1 MKDVLVFSGTTEG
14 RSIAKML
21 DEAGADVH
29 VRVATGFGAEV
40 MDGDGIDD
48 IQVGSCGGA
57 EGIAREIRNKGC
69 SVVVDATHP
78 YASVISEHIRQAC
91 EATGTQLVRI
101 LRDASAQDG
110 MVVVGSV
117 KEAAEFLSGT
127 EGVVLVTT
135 GSKEAE
141 EYTRIPDYKERVVI
155 RVLSTLASME
165 KCASLGFEGKNLVCA
180 QGPFSEESNVAL
192 INQIGAKWIVT
203 KDSGPS
209 GGFPEKVSAA
219 EKSGARIVLVAR
231 PPDNGLSY
239 ADAVHKLEE
248 VLELD
253 IKDICRRRVSLI
265 GIGMGED
272 GMTVRSSKI
281 VDRADLVIG
290 AERMLHTA
298 GVSGKDTLVEYRA
311 AEIAEYLDKNPN
323 YNDVAILLSGDI
335 GFYSGAKKLL
345 EALKGYDVNVECG
358 ISTVAYLCSKMGV
371 PWQDVRLTSAH
382 GREFNVTGS
391 VRTNRRT
398 FALLTGSTG
407 ARALCQELDEYL
419 PDVTVTI
426 GQNLGY
432 PDEKIV
438 SGSPKELLDVE
449 FGELCAAVVENPSP
463 DTACPV
469 WIPDEDFT
477 RGDAPMTK
485 SDVRSLSVAKLRLS
499 PDSVAYD
506 VGAGTGSVSIAMA
519 LCCPEG
525 KVYAIEKEDVA
536 ADLIEVNKRKLCTP
550 NVEVIR
556 GLAPEAM
563 RDLPAPT
570 HAFIGGSSGNLK
582 EIVDCLIEK
591 NPRVRIVI
599 NSVTIETLSE
609 TMEVIR
615 GAGLVEEETVC
626 VNVSKARRAG
636 RYHLMTAQNPVYI
649 SVVRK

>member
-1 MKDVLVFSGTTEG
+1 
-14 RSIAKML
+14 ML
-21 DEAGADVH
+21 NAAGATVH

-40 MDGDGIDD
+40 MDGDGIED

-78 YASVISEHIRQAC
+78 YASVISEHIREAC
-91 EATGTQLVRI
+91 EATGTKLVRV

-110 MVVVGSV
+110 MIVVGSV

-127 EGVVLVTT
+127 EGNILVTT

-141 EYTRIPDYKERVVI
+141 EYTIIPGFKDRVVM
-155 RVLSTLASME
+155 RVLSTLASVE
-165 KCASLGFEGKNLVCA
+165 KCASLGFEGKGLVCA
-180 QGPFSEESNVAL
+180 QGPFSEESNIAL

-219 EKSGARIVLVAR
+219 EKTGARIVLVAR
-231 PPDNGLSY
+231 PPDSGLSY
-239 ADAVHKLEE
+239 PDAIAELEKS
-248 VLELD
+248 LDLD
-253 IKDICRRRVSLI
+253 IKDVCRRRVSLI

-281 VDRADLVIG
+281 VDRADLVVG
-290 AERMLHTA
+290 AERMLRTA

-311 AEIAEYLDKNPN
+311 AEIADYLEKNPS
-323 YNDVAILLSGDI
+323 YKDVAILLSGDI

-391 VRTNRRT
+391 VRTNART

-407 ARALCQELDEYL
+407 ARSLCQELNEYL

-426 GQNLGY
+426 GENLGY
-432 PDEKIV
+432 PDEKV
-438 SGSPKELLDVE
+438 TTGSPKELLDAE
-449 FGELCAAVVENPSP
+449 FGELCAAVVDNPSP

-499 PDSVAYD
+499 PDSIAYD

-563 RDLPAPT
+563 KDLPAPT

-591 NPRVRIVI
+591 NPRIRMVI
-599 NSVTIETLSE
+599 NSVTIETLAE

>member
-165 KCASLGFEGKNLVCA
+165 KCASLGFEGRNLVCA
-180 QGPFSEESNVAL
+180 QGPFSEESNIAL

-219 EKSGARIVLVAR
+219 EKTGARIVLVAR

-290 AERMLHTA
+290 AERMLRTA

-391 VRTNRRT
+391 VRTSRRT

-407 ARALCQELDEYL
+407 ARALCQELNEYL

-438 SGSPKELLDVE
+438 TGSPKELLDVE

>member
-1 MKDVLVFSGTTEG
+1 MKDVLIFSGTTEG
-14 RSIAKML
+14 RTIARLL
-21 DEAGADVH
+21 DSAGAAVH
-29 VRVATGFGAEV
+29 VRVATAYGAEA
-40 MDGDGIDD
+40 MDGDGIADV
-48 IQVGSCGGA
+48 QVGSCGGA
-57 EGIAREIRNKGC
+57 EGIAREIRAKGC

-91 EATGTQLVRI
+91 AATGTELVRV

-110 MVVVGSV
+110 MIVVGTV
-117 KEAAEFLSGT
+117 REAAELLSGT

-141 EYTRIPDYKERVVI
+141 EYTRIPDFKERVVL
-155 RVLSTLASME
+155 RVLSTLPSVE
-165 KCASLGFEGKNLVCA
+165 KCVSLGFEGKGLVCA
-180 QGPFSEESNVAL
+180 QGPFSEESNIAL
-192 INQIGAKWIVT
+192 IRQTGARWLVT

-219 EKSGARIVLVAR
+219 EKTGARIVLVAR
-231 PPDNGLSY
+231 PPDSGLSY
-239 ADAVHKLEE
+239 PDAVRRLEE
-248 VLELD
+248 ALGLD
-253 IKDICRRRVSLI
+253 LKDGCRRKVCLI

-290 AERMLHTA
+290 AERMLRTA
-298 GVSGKDTLVEYRA
+298 GVTGKDTLVEYRA
-311 AEIAEYLDKNPN
+311 KEISEYLDRNPN
-323 YNDVAILLSGDI
+323 YREVAILLSGDI

-345 EALKGYDVNVECG
+345 EALDGYDVDVQCG

-371 PWQDVRLTSAH
+371 PWQDVRLTSVH
-382 GREFNVTGS
+382 GREFNVTGC
-391 VRTNRRT
+391 VRTCRRT
-398 FALLTGSTG
+398 FALLTGSKG
-407 ARALCQELDEYL
+407 AHELCRELDEYL
-419 PDVTVTI
+419 PDVRVTI
-426 GQNLGY
+426 GQDLGY
-432 PDEKIV
+432 PGERIV
-438 SGSPKELLDVE
+438 SGSPKQLLEAE

-463 DTACPV
+463 DAACPV
-469 WIPDEDFT
+469 WIPDEEFT

-536 ADLIEVNKRKLCTP
+536 ADLIEANKRRLCAP
-550 NVEVIR
+550 NVEVVR

-563 RDLPAPT
+563 EGLPVPT

-582 EIVDCLIEK
+582 DIVGCLLAK
-591 NPRVRIVI
+591 NPDIRMVI
-599 NSVTIETLSE
+599 NSVTVETLAE

-615 GAGLVEEETVC
+615 GAGLTEEETVC
-626 VNVSKARRAG
+626 VNVAKARRAG

>member
-141 EYTRIPDYKERVVI
+141 EYIHIPDYKERVVI

-165 KCASLGFEGKNLVCA
+165 KCASLGFEGENLVCA
-180 QGPFSEESNVAL
+180 QGPFSEESNIAL

-219 EKSGARIVLVAR
+219 EKTGARIVLVAR

-290 AERMLHTA
+290 AERM
-298 GVSGKDTLVEYRA
+298 
-311 AEIAEYLDKNPN
+311 P
-323 YNDVAILLSGDI
+323 
-335 GFYSGAKKLL
+335 
-345 EALKGYDVNVECG
+345 
-358 ISTVAYLCSKMGV
+358 
-371 PWQDVRLTSAH
+371 
-382 GREFNVTGS
+382 
-391 VRTNRRT
+391 
-398 FALLTGSTG
+398 
-407 ARALCQELDEYL
+407 AR
-419 PDVTVTI
+419 
-426 GQNLGY
+426 
-432 PDEKIV
+432 
-438 SGSPKELLDVE
+438 
-449 FGELCAAVVENPSP
+449 
-463 DTACPV
+463 
-469 WIPDEDFT
+469 
-477 RGDAPMTK
+477 
-485 SDVRSLSVAKLRLS
+485 
-499 PDSVAYD
+499 
-506 VGAGTGSVSIAMA
+506 
-519 LCCPEG
+519 
-525 KVYAIEKEDVA
+525 
-536 ADLIEVNKRKLCTP
+536 
-550 NVEVIR
+550 
-556 GLAPEAM
+556 
-563 RDLPAPT
+563 PA
-570 HAFIGGSSGNLK
+570 
-582 EIVDCLIEK
+582 
-591 NPRVRIVI
+591 
-599 NSVTIETLSE
+599 
-609 TMEVIR
+609 
-615 GAGLVEEETVC
+615 
-626 VNVSKARRAG
+626 
-636 RYHLMTAQNPVYI
+636 
-649 SVVRK
+649 

>member
-14 RSIAKML
+14 RSISRML
-21 DEAGADVH
+21 KAAGASVH

-40 MDGDGIDD
+40 MAGDGIDD
-48 IQVGSCGGA
+48 VQAGSCGGA
-57 EGIAREIRNKGC
+57 EGIARVIREKGC

-91 EATGTQLVRI
+91 EETGAELVRV
-101 LRDASAQDG
+101 LRDASSQDG
-110 MVVVGSV
+110 MVVVGTV
-117 KEAAEFLSGT
+117 REAAEFLSGT
-127 EGVVLVTT
+127 EGTILVTT

-141 EYTRIPDYKERVVI
+141 EYTRIPGFKERVVM
-155 RVLSTLASME
+155 RVLSTLQSVE
-165 KCASLGFEGKNLVCA
+165 KCAALGFEGKGLVCA
-180 QGPFSEESNVAL
+180 QGPFSEESNIAL
-192 INQIGAKWIVT
+192 INQVGAKWIVT

-219 EKSGARIVLVAR
+219 EKTGARIVLVAR
-231 PPDNGLSY
+231 PPDSGMSLPEAVARLEKSLGISVG
-239 ADAVHKLEE
+239 DA
-248 VLELD
+248 
-253 IKDICRRRVSLI
+253 CRRKVSLI
-265 GIGMGED
+265 GIGMGVD

-281 VDRADLVIG
+281 VEGADLVIG
-290 AERMLHTA
+290 AERMLRTA
-298 GVSGKDTLVEYRA
+298 GVTGKDTLVEYRA
-311 AEIAEYLDKNPN
+311 AEIAGYLEKNPGYRN
-323 YNDVAILLSGDI
+323 VAVLLSGDI

-345 EALKGYDVNVECG
+345 EALKGYDIDVECG
-358 ISTVAYLCSKMGV
+358 ISTVAYLCSKVGV

-391 VRTNRRT
+391 VRTSRRT
-398 FALLTGSTG
+398 FALLTGSAG

-426 GQNLGY
+426 GESLGY
-432 PDEKIV
+432 PEERIV
-438 SGSPKELLDVE
+438 TGSPKELLNE
-449 FGELCAAVVENPSP
+449 SFGELCAALIDNPSP
-463 DTACPV
+463 DASCPV

-506 VGAGTGSVSIAMA
+506 VGAGTGSVSVAMA

-550 NVEVIR
+550 NVEVVR

-582 EIVDCLIEK
+582 EIVDCLLEK
-591 NPRVRIVI
+591 NPGIRIVI
-599 NSVTIETLSE
+599 NSVTIETLAE